1 MVGSTVL
8 TVNPGSHPTAS
19 AGGGA
24 SAFSTYN
31 ARLANGF
38 ASPCANEG
46 VAPMPEEYAELK
58 QQISDL
64 YLLSLEGELNEWES
78 NFIED
83 MQEKFDKGRSFSEK
97 EVDRIEQLY
106 DRHCT

>member
-1 MVGSTVL
+1 
-8 TVNPGSHPTAS
+8 
-19 AGGGA
+19 
-24 SAFSTYN
+24 
-31 ARLANGF
+31 
-38 ASPCANEG
+38 
-46 VAPMPEEYAELK
+46 MPEEYAELK